1 MQGWSYE
8 GESSND
14 LIDSISNAL
23 GTYREHRESFIGIA
37 ERGMQRDSTWNTAAE
52 AYEKVI
58 VQAKFDDYR
67 G

>member
-1 MQGWSYE
+1 
-8 GESSND
+8 